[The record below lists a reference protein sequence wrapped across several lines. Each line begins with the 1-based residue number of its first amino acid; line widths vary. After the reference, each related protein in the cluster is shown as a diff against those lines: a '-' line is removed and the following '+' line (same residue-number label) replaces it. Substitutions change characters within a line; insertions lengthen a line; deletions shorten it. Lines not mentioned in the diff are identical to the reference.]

1 MSLYAQLQA
10 AMDQRDA
17 DKWIEHIHEDFQ
29 FVRHQSN
36 TTMNR
41 EQIHGMMKQM
51 MASEAVARHNPR
63 CIYENDQVL
72 VDHVVM
78 DFPDGSTEAVLGV
91 HTIQDG
97 KIIRSETGATVIT
110 K

>member
-72 VDHVVM
+72 VDHVVIEVM
-78 DFPDGSTEAVLGV
+78 GKSLWLKERCGDVASR
-91 HTIQDG
+91 TIW
-97 KIIRSETGATVIT
+97 KKVIRTC
-110 K
+110 